1 MLFTMMIFLAISATI
16 VEGMFASKFKYWRIN
31 AHKFKWLNMV
41 ISIGISFVLG
51 VMFGAAGLIAMGAA
65 MISTVMSIP
74 MYAFLHWNYDS
85 PMAAAHGGNMYL
97 HNKGI
102 FKVQYLKWKQVM
114 IDFTRVIYLTLRA
127 ITAPIWICRSA
138 AIKIKE
144 LIDKFVSRNVSK
156 STGTVP

>member
-1 MLFTMMIFLAISATI
+1 MLFTMMICLAISATI
-16 VEGMFASKFKYWRIN
+16 VEGMFAAKFKYWRVN

-65 MISTVMSIP
+65 MISTVLSIP

-85 PMAAAHGGNMYL
+85 PTAAAHGGNMYL

-102 FKVQYLKWKQVM
+102 FNVQYVKWKQVI

-127 ITAPIWICRSA
+127 ITAPIWMFRSFV
-138 AIKIKE
+138 IKIKQ
-144 LIDKFVSRNVSK
+144 LVNQFANRNVSK